1 MDVNSRMKFIED
13 LDSYILEKNQSLSNI
28 CNELEWT
35 EESLLDESKVQCP
48 CDPNHWVVES
58 SLSPHIKACSWV
70 KDGYL
75 KEEVE
80 KQPPD
85 SEFFY
90 KNAPSVI
97 PITIDKETQANI
109 LIENGLIEKISN
121 RKGKNA
127 VQARKKLTDVYGEG
141 VLTVRQC
148 QNWFAKFRSGNFDV
162 EDAPRSGRPEADKD
176 AIKALVDANRLI
188 TQPLDEMPD
197 VPKTVDGSTLDL
209 NLEQRLAIYDHI
221 IKEAKKN
228 NASESVTLEDLMFD
242 FEKKKDQ
249 EDKPKSQLEILAE
262 QRDYKRRR
270 QSYRAKNVHI
280 TKKSYTEILKELI
293 ENQTNMLAF
302 MQKQEASEKQYD
314 PDSDKGEKKELESRQ
329 GDKSPS
335 IRETSHNGYKQVSRK
350 RDRSP
355 RDSSYKHE
363 SRKREWSPSERD
375 PHYNDYYYEARKRDR
390 RSISRESSY
399 DGYKYDSRKR
409 DKNSSAKESSFDDYK
424 HASRDRRSRSRSRKK
439 KKHKHDH
446 SRSRSRSHT
455 HKKSHKKHKKSYD

>member
-35 EESLLDESKVQCP
+35 EESLLDEKKVQCP

-90 KNAPSVI
+90 KTAPSVI

-109 LIENGLIEKISN
+109 LIENGLIEK
-121 RKGKNA
+121 
-127 VQARKKLTDVYGEG
+127 KL
-141 VLTVRQC
+141 
-148 QNWFAKFRSGNFDV
+148 
-162 EDAPRSGRPEADKD
+162 
-176 AIKALVDANRLI
+176 
-188 TQPLDEMPD
+188 LDEMPD
-197 VPKTVDGSTLDL
+197 VPKTVDGSRVDL

-242 FEKKKDQ
+242 FEKKEDQ

-314 PDSDKGEKKELESRQ
+314 PDSDKGEKKELELRQ

-335 IRETSHNGYKQVSRK
+335 TRETSPNGYKQVSRK

-375 PHYNDYYYEARKRDR
+375 PHYNDYYYESRKRDR

-399 DGYKYDSRKR
+399 DGYKYDSKKR
-409 DKNSSAKESSFDDYK
+409 DKNSSAKESSCDDYK

-439 KKHKHDH
+439 KKHKYNR

>member
-109 LIENGLIEKISN
+109 LIENGLIEK
-121 RKGKNA
+121 K
-127 VQARKKLTDVYGEG
+127 
-141 VLTVRQC
+141 
-148 QNWFAKFRSGNFDV
+148 
-162 EDAPRSGRPEADKD
+162 
-176 AIKALVDANRLI
+176 
-188 TQPLDEMPD
+188 PLDEMPD